1 MATRSSVVLA
11 FALAF
16 SAFIIMPALL
26 GKPFPPNPLL
36 HWADI
41 LDLFTP
47 LVIIPL
53 YWLLFRDTTRGASGT
68 TSNIAFLVLASL
80 WVEGQ
85 GMHLSANSI
94 SNLLGAGSTT
104 IHDLVY
110 FYDEALSH
118 YLWHF
123 ATIGLSV
130 LLLSLIKIS
139 SNSATVHWP
148 LIGPSAVLYG
158 FTFFLAVNEG
168 GTVPLGLPAAAL
180 IALWIAFSRRHLT
193 RTHNLVAFF
202 VVGYGVAVA
211 LFLGWYV
218 YWGGFP
224 EFSEVGL
231 I

>member
-1 MATRSSVVLA
+1 MATRSSVILA

-26 GKPFPPNPLL
+26 GKPFPPYPLL

-41 LDLFTP
+41 FDLFTP

-53 YWLLFRDTTRGASGT
+53 YWLVFRDTTRAARGI
-68 TSNIAFLVLASL
+68 TSTIAFLVLASL
-80 WVEGQ
+80 WVEGH

-94 SNLLGAGSTT
+94 SNLLGTGSTT

-123 ATIGLSV
+123 AIIGLSV
-130 LLLSLIKIS
+130 LLLSLIKS
-139 SNSATVHWP
+139 SPDSATVHWP

-180 IALWIAFSRRHLT
+180 IALWIAFSRRHLA
-193 RTHNLVAFF
+193 RSHNLVAFF